1 MNRLAKEA
9 ITLSDGTVLPA
20 GCRIMVSDDKVHDQA
35 VYPEPAKFD
44 VARFLHLR
52 NQPGN
57 ENKHQFVTTTSTHM
71 GFGHG
76 QHACPGRFFASNEI
90 KIALCFL
97 LVRYEFRF
105 VPGEDVKKDLEF
117 ETVNS
122 TNPSLKVQMR
132 RRVEETDPMGL
143 GIDG

>member
-1 MNRLAKEA
+1 
-9 ITLSDGTVLPA
+9 
-20 GCRIMVSDDKVHDQA
+20 MVSDDKVHDQSI
-35 VYPEPAKFD
+35 YPEPTKFD

-122 TNPSLKVQMR
+122 TNPSLKVQTK
-132 RRVEETDPMGL
+132 RRVEEIDLMGL
-143 GIDG
+143 GTTV